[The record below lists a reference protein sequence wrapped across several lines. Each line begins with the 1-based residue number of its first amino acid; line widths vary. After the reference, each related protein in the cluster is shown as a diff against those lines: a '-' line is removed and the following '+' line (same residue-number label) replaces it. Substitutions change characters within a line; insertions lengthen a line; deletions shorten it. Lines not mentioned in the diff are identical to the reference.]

1 MEIIMLTGY
10 KTYIAAALVAAFGV
24 LAMTDWVSFL
34 SNPSAGA
41 TALVTSLIFAVLRA
55 VTNGPGGVQIVFKKP
70 DQLTDTKTQ

>member
-1 MEIIMLTGY
+1 MLTGY

-55 VTNGPGGVQIVFKKP
+55 VTTTPGGVQVVFNKP
-70 DQLTDTKTQ
+70 GQITSDKEETK

>member
-1 MEIIMLTGY
+1 MLTGY

-41 TALVTSLIFAVLRA
+41 TALLTSLLFAVLRA
-55 VTNGPGGVQIVFKKP
+55 ITTTAGGIQVVFNKP
-70 DQLTDTKTQ
+70 SEIASKSEESK

>member
-1 MEIIMLTGY
+1 MLTGY

-55 VTNGPGGVQIVFKKP
+55 ITNGPGGVQVVFNKP
-70 DQLTDTKTQ
+70 GQVTDNTKT